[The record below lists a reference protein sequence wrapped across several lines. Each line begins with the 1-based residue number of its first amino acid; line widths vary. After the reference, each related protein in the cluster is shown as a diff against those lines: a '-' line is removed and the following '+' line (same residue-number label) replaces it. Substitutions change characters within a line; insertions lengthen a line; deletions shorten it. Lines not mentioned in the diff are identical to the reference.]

1 MSCDIFK
8 PLLMGYLDDELTAL
22 EVSRVEQHLQDC
34 RDCAAE
40 LEEFK
45 KLKEVTRNMR
55 VVMPGDKYWDEYW
68 SNIYNRLE
76 RRVGWILTWVG
87 TIILSAYAFW
97 RIIDEA
103 IFNFKLPLV
112 VRVGLLVLIIGFCT
126 LVVSVIRERLSLY
139 KRDKYER
146 IKR

>member
-1 MSCDIFK
+1 MICDIFK
-8 PLLMGYLDDELTAL
+8 PFLMGYLDDELTAL

-34 RDCAAE
+34 RDCTTE
-40 LEEFK
+40 LDEFK
-45 KLKEVTRNMR
+45 KLKDVTRNMR

-103 IFNFKLPLV
+103 LFNFKLPLL

>member
-1 MSCDIFK
+1 MTCDIFK

-22 EVSRVEQHLQDC
+22 EVSRVEQHLLDC
-34 RDCAAE
+34 RDCTEE
-40 LEEFK
+40 LDEFK
-45 KLKEVTRNMR
+45 KLKDVTRNMR
-55 VVMPGDKYWDEYW
+55 VVMPGDKYWDAYW

-87 TIILSAYAFW
+87 TIILSAYVFW

-103 IFNFKLPLV
+103 LFNFKLPLL

-139 KRDKYER
+139 KKDKYER

>member
-1 MSCDIFK
+1 
-8 PLLMGYLDDELTAL
+8 
-22 EVSRVEQHLQDC
+22 
-34 RDCAAE
+34 
-40 LEEFK
+40 
-45 KLKEVTRNMR
+45 MR

-103 IFNFKLPLV
+103 LFNFKLPLL